1 MRSYS
6 FRALAVLCAFALLA
20 LSPASLSAQQARRF
34 QGGSIDDNAKKLGIG
49 EPQTNVSGLGHNIAP
64 GVYFLPTLTLETG
77 YNSNPDEFFVDYEGS
92 PYGLANATGVF
103 GFLKDNGATTLTLRG
118 TLLQYSDDITDPG
131 RWDAGLA
138 LDNAY
143 SIAPNTI
150 ASFGAYYL
158 RDEIS
163 LVASDNEGAYG
174 QLAYK
179 QPDFETFGRLK
190 IEQIGYLGDVA
201 TTPATPVVV
210 LLSQPSQFDVQRAE
224 GVSGFIFGPQ
234 QRIGFY
240 SEIGGANLDYYSQNT
255 ERFLDRDATEFWAI
269 SGFRFNLH
277 PSLVVDTGWRFN
289 VRQTEDKFV
298 EERDSNYFDGRL
310 IWTPSQTVRFVAE
323 IDRQFVEPVSGLAL
337 MGDKIHYGA
346 AIAYVMRPGF
356 EIGGALRYDQID
368 QIGDVF
374 EYDETEISLSLS
386 YQWSEKVAVYG
397 LIGNEHVEELA
408 TGLSYDKFNI
418 GAGAKIRF

>member
-6 FRALAVLCAFALLA
+6 FRALAVLCALA

-34 QGGSIDDNAKKLGIG
+34 QGGSIDANAKKLGIG
-49 EPQTNVSGLGHNIAP
+49 EPQANVSEFGHNIAP
-64 GVYFLPTLTLETG
+64 GVYFLPTLTMETG

-103 GFLKDNGATTLTLRG
+103 GFLRDTGATTLTLRG
-118 TLLQYSDDITDPG
+118 TLLQYSNDITDPN

-143 SIAPNTI
+143 AIAPNTI

-174 QLAYK
+174 QVAYK

-201 TTPATPVVV
+201 TTPATSVAI
-210 LLSQPSQFDVQRAE
+210 LLSQPSQFDVQRLE

-234 QRIGFY
+234 ERIGFY
-240 SEIGGANLDYYSQNT
+240 GELGGANLNYYSQNV

-277 PSLVVDTGWRFN
+277 PSVVVDAGWRFN
-289 VRQTEDKFV
+289 VRQTED
-298 EERDSNYFDGRL
+298 SL
-310 IWTPSQTVRFVAE
+310 
-323 IDRQFVEPVSGLAL
+323 L
-337 MGDKIHYGA
+337 
-346 AIAYVMRPGF
+346 
-356 EIGGALRYDQID
+356 
-368 QIGDVF
+368 
-374 EYDETEISLSLS
+374 DELL
-386 YQWSEKVAVYG
+386 
-397 LIGNEHVEELA
+397 
-408 TGLSYDKFNI
+408 
-418 GAGAKIRF
+418 